1 MLESGRCCRVEIIK
15 FYFFFFVYLIFT
27 NSTATERSSIIK
39 ILNGI
44 DNIYFNFTQSTN
56 NKIEKG
62 NCILA
67 FPRKLKCNYDDKNQ
81 KELIINRKIMSI
93 TKKRYGKPLFYPIS
107 KSTFYNILSK
117 NELIKIINNSET
129 MIDEY
134 FNIVLV
140 NKDNSNTLIRF
151 DKTNFLLAG
160 WVLLDQYNN
169 QVIFEIEITATNQII
184 DDKIFALPQKG

>member
-1 MLESGRCCRVEIIK
+1 
-15 FYFFFFVYLIFT
+15 
-27 NSTATERSSIIK
+27 
-39 ILNGI
+39 
-44 DNIYFNFTQSTN
+44 
-56 NKIEKG
+56 
-62 NCILA
+62 
-67 FPRKLKCNYDDKNQ
+67 
-81 KELIINRKIMSI
+81 MSI

>member
-1 MLESGRCCRVEIIK
+1 MRSLSFI
-15 FYFFFFVYLIFT
+15 FFFFVYLIFT

-81 KELIINRKIMSI
+81 KELIINKKIMSI

-129 MIDEY
+129 MFDVY